1 MEFPFGHNQHRNDD
15 EDNRERPPPP
25 PPHLHHHQFP
35 PPPLQHPPPPNYQ
48 QPPGFD
54 GPYPPT
60 PYPPNTYPPPSSY
73 FQQPGFD
80 GPPPPYFQ
88 QPGFPSHPPHQPPTH
103 ATHFHHQP
111 EHSSLNYSPPPPS
124 VAHAA
129 PESGHGMIDHHRP
142 LKPHLPP
149 EFHNKHTFKVYC
161 KADPNYYLT
170 IRDDKVVLAPSDP
183 SDEFQHW
190 YKDEKYSTRVKD
202 EVGFPSFSLVNKAT
216 GQVIKHSIGASHPV
230 QLVPYKPDLDENLV
244 ASTMVQLLCCG
255 NGTREITRYGRLY
268 HTDTCSMVLLIEA
281 VSYLQSMY
289 SFEGSLC
296 IIFFEIFLQFTGEI
310 IILLV
315 WKTRPR
321 IEELVWA
328 NKWELEEVT
337 LMLGSSIYKC
347 CKSHKVRC
355 SLKV

>member
-1 MEFPFGHNQHRNDD
+1 MEFPFGHNHHRNDD

-25 PPHLHHHQFP
+25 PQHLHHHQFP
-35 PPPLQHPPPPNYQ
+35 LPPLQHPPPPNYH

-60 PYPPNTYPPPSSY
+60 PYPPKTYPPPPPSSY

-88 QPGFPSHPPHQPPTH
+88 QPGFPSHPPHQPPPTH

-129 PESGHGMIDHHRP
+129 PESGHGKIDHHHP

-149 EFHNKHTFKVYC
+149 EFHNKHTLKVYC

-230 QLVPYKPDLDENLV
+230 QLGPYKPDLDESVLWSESKEVHDGYRAIRMINNIRLNV
-244 ASTMVQLLCCG
+244 DAFHGDKKSGGIRNDMEDCTILILAVWCCSSKLFRTCNQCIASKGPYALSSLSFSCMFPFCVKIIG
-255 NGTREITRYGRLY
+255 REAY
-268 HTDTCSMVLLIEA
+268 
-281 VSYLQSMY
+281 
-289 SFEGSLC
+289 
-296 IIFFEIFLQFTGEI
+296 
-310 IILLV
+310 
-315 WKTRPR
+315 
-321 IEELVWA
+321 
-328 NKWELEEVT
+328 
-337 LMLGSSIYKC
+337 
-347 CKSHKVRC
+347 
-355 SLKV
+355 